1 MFNRIIIQEL
11 KQWRAKKDRK
21 PLIMLGARQVGKTFV
36 LQKFGEEYFEHCA
49 YFSLDEEEGVCDI
62 FRKTKNPLQ
71 IIEQLSYLTSEPI
84 LPQKT
89 LLILDEIQD
98 CPEAISAM
106 KYFCEKTP
114 EYVVACA
121 GSLLGL
127 AFGHQG
133 FSFPVGK
140 VDHINMYP
148 VTFSEFLEQRDERL
162 YQLLYVNR

>member
-21 PLIMLGARQVGKTFV
+21 PLIMLGARQVGKTSV

-49 YFSLDEEEGVCDI
+49 YFSLNEEEGVCDV

-98 CPEAISAM
+98 CPEAIVW
-106 KYFCEKTP
+106 KLFRWK
-114 EYVVACA
+114 
-121 GSLLGL
+121 
-127 AFGHQG
+127 
-133 FSFPVGK
+133 
-140 VDHINMYP
+140 
-148 VTFSEFLEQRDERL
+148 
-162 YQLLYVNR
+162 

>member
-1 MFNRIIIQEL
+1 MFNRTIIQEL

-21 PLIMLGARQVGKTFV
+21 PLIMLGARQVGKTSV

-84 LPQKT
+84 LPQKS

-114 EYVVACA
+114 EYVVASC
-121 GSLLGL
+121 G
-127 AFGHQG
+127 
-133 FSFPVGK
+133 
-140 VDHINMYP
+140 
-148 VTFSEFLEQRDERL
+148 
-162 YQLLYVNR
+162 

>member
-21 PLIMLGARQVGKTFV
+21 PLIMLGARQVGKTSV

-49 YFSLDEEEGVCDI
+49 YFSLNEEEGVCDI

-98 CPEAISAM
+98 CL
-106 KYFCEKTP
+106 
-114 EYVVACA
+114 
-121 GSLLGL
+121 GS
-127 AFGHQG
+127 H
-133 FSFPVGK
+133 
-140 VDHINMYP
+140 
-148 VTFSEFLEQRDERL
+148 
-162 YQLLYVNR
+162 